1 MSLSSAPIRASLQ
14 AVRGCMLRRSCATG
28 GGKWGIGERLKM
40 SAANMLVERFTK
52 SSGFDSAFQ
61 GLKIVRLGDGEVTA
75 EMPVTQAITNLSG
88 NLHGGASATLVDI
101 LGTMALLTKD
111 ATRPGVTVDLNA
123 SYPSAAKMGST
134 LRLEARC
141 GGAELSQSCSS
152 TCRPCSVLKLGRSLA
167 FTEIEIF
174 ANDNLVV
181 TGRHTKALPPKK

>member
-101 LGTMALLTKD
+101 LGWVFLVPVYGCQSAEALERGAGAD
-111 ATRPGVTVDLNA
+111 FDLESVA
-123 SYPSAAKMGST
+123 LPSLCRHHGAAD
-134 LRLEARC
+134 
-141 GGAELSQSCSS
+141 Q
-152 TCRPCSVLKLGRSLA
+152 
-167 FTEIEIF
+167 
-174 ANDNLVV
+174 
-181 TGRHTKALPPKK
+181 GRHPPWRHGGSQRKLSFCGQDGIDSASRGARPQARPLACVHRD

>member
-1 MSLSSAPIRASLQ
+1 MGAR
-14 AVRGCMLRRSCATG
+14 VLRRWSVGRGQISTLSQWPYPRCA
-28 GGKWGIGERLKM
+28 
-40 SAANMLVERFTK
+40 
-52 SSGFDSAFQ
+52 
-61 GLKIVRLGDGEVTA
+61 
-75 EMPVTQAITNLSG
+75 
-88 NLHGGASATLVDI
+88 
-101 LGTMALLTKD
+101 GTMALLTKD